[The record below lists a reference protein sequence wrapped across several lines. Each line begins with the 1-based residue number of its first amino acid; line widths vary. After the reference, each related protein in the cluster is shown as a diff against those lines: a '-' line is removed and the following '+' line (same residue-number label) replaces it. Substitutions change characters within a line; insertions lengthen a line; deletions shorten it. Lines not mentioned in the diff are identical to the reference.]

1 MDYTTHFFIC
11 QAFFKKYSVIFFV
24 IFPILFRVM
33 NLSGRTTDYK
43 NTYLS
48 GNLQTDIALFKEI
61 FKKDCILRVKNIIAR
76 EGESFD
82 CAVIY
87 FDGMVDSEQVND
99 AVIEPLLTVT
109 TKNESGSLTEYIEK
123 QVLFARDVKKSKTV
137 AQILEGIL
145 YGEVA
150 ILIQGSTTALNVDA
164 KGFRTRGI
172 TEPVDER
179 VLQGPREGF
188 EEAALLN
195 LAMLRRKLQTPDLCN
210 EVMRVGR
217 RSNTL
222 VFICYLDSL
231 ADKKTLEE
239 VKKRI
244 KKIDIVGILD
254 SNYLT
259 EFIRDSRYSP
269 FKTTGTT
276 ERPDTVAARLLEGRI
291 AVIVDGTPMV
301 LTVPYLFSE
310 NFQSDEDY
318 YLNFSVATVGRM
330 LRYICF
336 FLSIS
341 IPAIFISLLNFHTE
355 LLPTT
360 LRIAISEL
368 RGGVPFSPFSECIIL
383 IFIFEILREAGVR
396 MQQSLGHTLSIVGG
410 LVVGQAA
417 VDAGIIST
425 PMLIVI
431 ALSGISGL
439 MIPRLRGAVFYLKVA
454 LVLVSWFLGLYG
466 FILGITFMIMH
477 IISLTSFG
485 VDYTV
490 TLRRADF
497 QSLKDTLWRAP
508 WNKMRL
514 RPDFNKNIIRNK
526 GINK

>member
-1 MDYTTHFFIC
+1 M
-11 QAFFKKYSVIFFV
+11 
-24 IFPILFRVM
+24 
-33 NLSGRTTDYK
+33 SGQTKDYK
-43 NTYLS
+43 NTCLS
-48 GNLQTDIALFKEI
+48 GNLKTDVALFKEI
-61 FKKDCILRVKNIIAR
+61 FKKDCILRIKNLKAR
-76 EGESFD
+76 EGEAFD

-109 TKNESGSLTEYIEK
+109 TKNESGNIAEYIEN
-123 QVLFARDVKKSKTV
+123 QVLFARDVKQNNTV
-137 AQILEGIL
+137 SAILEGIL

-150 ILIQGSTTALNVDA
+150 ILVDGSKTALNVDA

-172 TEPVDER
+172 TEPADER

-231 ADKKTLEE
+231 VDKKALAEI
-239 VKKRI
+239 KNRI
-244 KKIDIVGILD
+244 KKIDIDGILD
-254 SNYLT
+254 SNYIN
-259 EFIRDSRYSP
+259 EFVRDSRYSP

-291 AVIVDGTPMV
+291 AVVVDGTPMV
-301 LTVPYLFSE
+301 LTAPYLFSE

-318 YLNFSVATVGRM
+318 YLNFSVASIGRI

-341 IPAIFISLLNFHTE
+341 IPGIFISLLNFHSE
-355 LLPTT
+355 LIPTT
-360 LRIAISEL
+360 LSIAIAEL
-368 RGGVPFSPFSECIIL
+368 RGGVPFSPFTECIIL

-454 LVLVSWFLGLYG
+454 FVFLSTVLGLYG

-485 VDYTV
+485 VDYTT

-497 QSLKDTLWRAP
+497 QSLKDTIWRAP

-514 RPDFNKNIIRNK
+514 RPGFNRNIVRSK
-526 GINK
+526 EGKR